1 MPGLRNLCY
10 SSIKGDLRRR
20 VDVGGESADPGV
32 LLAALFALPSG
43 RIVSLQFLKLFQ
55 ADLAFKGHD
64 VGSAGKQQN

>member
-1 MPGLRNLCY
+1 MCCSG
-10 SSIKGDLRRR
+10 IKGVLRRR
-20 VDVGGESADPGV
+20 VDVGGESADPGAFT
-32 LLAALFALPSG
+32 AALCILPSG

>member
-1 MPGLRNLCY
+1 MCC
-10 SSIKGDLRRR
+10 SIIKGNLRRR
-20 VDVGGESADPGV
+20 LDVGGESADPGAFIAV
-32 LLAALFALPSG
+32 LCILPSG